1 MAIQVSGTQVIG
13 NSRELTNIASVD
25 ATTAASI
32 QAAGVGGGFEPVA
45 VTGTTPSLNVGSYN
59 FFDNGTLTAD
69 TTVSF
74 ASVPTN
80 ANWKYSFKSA
90 IASGAWDVTTA
101 AYKQLFSVAT
111 QETSPAGIFF
121 KPDGLKMYV
130 IGYAGDSVYEYNLS
144 PAWDISTAV
153 YLQLFSVATQETS
166 PAGIFFKPD
175 GLKMYVIGYAG
186 DDVNEYDLSTAWDI
200 SSAVFLQA
208 FSVSAQETN
217 PNGVFFKPDGLKMY
231 IIGQVGDDVNEYDLS
246 TAWDVSSASYLQNF
260 SVAAQEIVPTGLFF
274 KPDGLKMYVVGTSGS
289 DVNEYNLSTAWD
301 VSSAIFLQTFSVYT
315 QEIFP
320 QGVFFKPDGTKMY
333 VVGNHGVEVNEYNL
347 STPTA
352 ITLPASVVGTPSAT
366 AVGDRVTYD
375 FFTLDG
381 GTTVNLIGEEI
392 I

>member
-25 ATTAASI
+25 ATTVATLN
-32 QAAGVGGGFEPVA
+32 AGGVGGGGFEPVA
-45 VTGTTPSLNVGSYN
+45 VTGTTPSLDVGTYN

-69 TTVSF
+69 TTISF

-80 ANWKYSFKSA
+80 ANWKYSFKPT
-90 IASGAWDVTTA
+90 IASGAWDVSTA
-101 AYKQLFSVAT
+101 SYSQNFSVAS
-111 QETSPAGIFF
+111 QEPSPQGIFF
-121 KPDGLKMYV
+121 KPDGTKMYV
-130 IGYAGDSVYEYNLS
+130 VGYLAD
-144 PAWDISTAV
+144 A
-153 YLQLFSVATQETS
+153 
-166 PAGIFFKPD
+166 
-175 GLKMYVIGYAG
+175 
-186 DDVNEYDLSTAWDI
+186 VNEYDLSTAWDI
-200 SSAVFLQA
+200 
-208 FSVSAQETN
+208 T
-217 PNGVFFKPDGLKMY
+217 
-231 IIGQVGDDVNEYDLS
+231 
-246 TAWDVSSASYLQNF
+246 SASYLQNF
-260 SVAAQEIVPTGLFF
+260 SVSAQDTFSQGIFF

-289 DVNEYNLSTAWD
+289 DVNEYNLSTAWN
-301 VSSAIFLQTFSVYT
+301 VSTAVFLQTFSVYT

>member
-59 FFDNGTLTAD
+59 FFDNGTLTGD

-101 AYKQLFSVAT
+101 AYK
-111 QETSPAGIFF
+111 
-121 KPDGLKMYV
+121 
-130 IGYAGDSVYEYNLS
+130 
-144 PAWDISTAV
+144 
-153 YLQLFSVATQETS
+153 QLFSVATQETS

-231 IIGQVGDDVNEYDLS
+231 VVGQIGDSVYEYNLS
-246 TAWDVSSASYLQNF
+246 TAWNVSTAVYLQAF
-260 SVAAQEIVPTGLFF
+260 SVSAQETIPQGVFF

-289 DVNEYNLSTAWD
+289 DVNEYNLSTAWN
-301 VSSAIFLQTFSVYT
+301 VSTAVFLQTFSVYT